1 MSHFVGILLFF
12 HLVSCFR
19 DIETHKYLIIM
30 DDYICDN
37 TEYKID
43 SIAIRHSSMPYNNSN
58 SLSSSNI
65 IFYEDENTKFVKS
78 VPSNYIAKE
87 LYFKLRNDAKYVV
100 WHNGGELTYLGK
112 FYIKRKDKNTIVF
125 DSVKHKIPF
134 IYNRIN

>member
-1 MSHFVGILLFF
+1 
-12 HLVSCFR
+12 
-19 DIETHKYLIIM
+19 
-30 DDYICDN
+30 
-37 TEYKID
+37 
-43 SIAIRHSSMPYNNSN
+43 MPYNNSN

-65 IFYEDENTKFVKS
+65 IFYEDENTNFVKN

-87 LYFKLRNDAKYVV
+87 LYFKLRNDTKYVV
-100 WHNGGELTYLGK
+100 CHNDGELTFLGK